1 MKKEYMKPDAEKIS
15 FLTEEDL
22 MTDGLEPVFP
32 DTSTGLEP
40 WSLLQ

>member
-22 MTDGLEPVFP
+22 MTEGITPVTPSTF
-32 DTSTGLEP
+32 TGLET
-40 WSLLQ
+40 WGLR